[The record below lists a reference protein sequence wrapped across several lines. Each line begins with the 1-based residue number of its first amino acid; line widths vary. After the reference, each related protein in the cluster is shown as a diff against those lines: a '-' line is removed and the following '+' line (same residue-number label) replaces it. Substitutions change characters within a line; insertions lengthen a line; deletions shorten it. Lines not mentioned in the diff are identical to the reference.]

1 MIKLVMLNSKL
12 NGKVIAVK
20 KAITFGSDDSCKIT
34 VDHEVMKPHHASLDI
49 DEDNQPT
56 IAVDDPEALLIV
68 NGQPVQKQLLRN
80 GDMIKIGPL
89 RFKVVIEEQISMS
102 ALKVDQLFED
112 FEVNKGQEVLDFATE
127 DLFYLSTKDPSLRE
141 AVSFRI
147 PSKDRFIE
155 QAQVFLSR
163 LVHQSG
169 MDEMKVEAFMTCT
182 KELILNAHRHGHQY
196 DESKFIIVRYRD
208 NGSSLTLTIEDQGP
222 GFDHHTAVTAA
233 RSVDAAQA
241 ARERYKAGG
250 FGGLG
255 FQLICRMSDDL
266 HYNDAGNAVTFTV
279 DKDFG

>member
-12 NGKVIAVK
+12 NGKVIPVK
-20 KAITFGSDDSCKIT
+20 KTVTFGSDEECKVT
-34 VDHEVMKPHHASLDI
+34 VAHETIKPRHASLSI
-49 DEDNQPT
+49 DNDMPS
-56 IAVDDPEALLIV
+56 ISVVDPEAILIV
-68 NGQPVQKQLLRN
+68 NGQQVKEQELRN
-80 GDMIKIGPL
+80 GDMIKMGPL

-112 FEVNKGQEVLDFATE
+112 FEENKGQEVLDFATE
-127 DLFYLSTKDPSLRE
+127 DLFYLSTKDPTLRE

-169 MDEMKVEAFMTCT
+169 MDEMKIEAFMTCT

-196 DESKFIIVRYRD
+196 DESKSIIVRYRD
-208 NGSSLTLTIEDQGP
+208 NGDSLTLTIEDEGP
-222 GFDHHTAVTAA
+222 GFDHRSAVTAA
-233 RSVDAAQA
+233 TSVDAAQA

-255 FQLICRMSDDL
+255 FQLICRMSDEL
-266 HYNDAGNAVTFTV
+266 KYNDAGNTVTFTV
-279 DKDFG
+279 CKEFG